1 MRTIGKKELLLVI
14 GYALLYVAARECS
27 VIHTEPSVIYG
38 QLPAGMRLA
47 ALLLLPTRL
56 WPYVLAGDALG
67 SLYYRGGAIHDLG
80 WAWFIAAMVFP
91 PLSTLAPAAM
101 FRFGGH
107 LSGEISLSRLTNHLL
122 RTVGLAS
129 LLNGVTGIVTMGLI
143 TYSDKVKPLPQGN
156 VWWASVFTLGTYL
169 GILLIVPALVTWS
182 LSRRRRSTRIVLD
195 LQFDFK
201 HVQRL
206 ALMTAGILGT
216 FLAINWLTGSREVHT
231 IICLLMFTPCV
242 WITVRHGWTGAVVTT
257 VLANLALEGS
267 MPRSTDTDL
276 LESQVL
282 MALVTTAML
291 ILGAA
296 LTEHRTR
303 SHALAGESK
312 HFQTLARKNLLWGES
327 RVRRAASQVE
337 RAFIVLQAYTEQ
349 AADLL
354 QVERQP
360 AATALLRWQGTG
372 VARREVRD
380 IISGMEIRP
389 LEMHGLYM
397 ALASG
402 PIAQALHDASISY
415 AVRMPRATVELPH
428 EIEVLLYRV
437 AYDLVMMMCR
447 DERAYRV
454 AMRLR
459 VRKGPTRNV
468 SLVVRVWAGAGN
480 LPPLPSPSSEIDEVR
495 NLAQTY
501 KGIFHDH
508 RKKRHPTVGITLCGI

>member
-1 MRTIGKKELLLVI
+1 MRTIGKKDLLLAI
-14 GYALLYVAARECS
+14 GYALLYVAVRECS
-27 VIHTEPSVIYG
+27 VIHADPSVIYG

-56 WPYVLAGDALG
+56 WPYILAGDALG
-67 SLYYRGGAIHDLG
+67 SLYYREGAIHDLG
-80 WAWFIAAMVFP
+80 WTWFAAAMVFP

-101 FRFGGH
+101 FRFDGQLGGD
-107 LSGEISLSRLTNHLL
+107 ISLSRLINKLL
-122 RTVGLAS
+122 RTAGLAS
-129 LLNGVTGIVTMGLI
+129 VLNGVTGIVTMGLI

-156 VWWASVFTLGTYL
+156 VWWASVFILGTYL

-182 LSRRRRSTRIVLD
+182 LSRRRRGMRIVLD

-201 HVQRL
+201 HVQQL
-206 ALMTAGILGT
+206 AVATAGILGA

-231 IICLLMFTPCV
+231 IVCLLMFAPCV

-267 MPRSTDTDL
+267 MPRATDTDL

-291 ILGAA
+291 ILGAS
-296 LTEHRTR
+296 LTEHRNR

-312 HFQTLARKNLLWGES
+312 HFETLARKNLLWGES

-337 RAFIVLQAYTEQ
+337 RAFMVLQAYTEQ

-354 QVERQP
+354 QVEQQP
-360 AATALLRWQGTG
+360 SASALLRWQGTG
-372 VARREVRD
+372 MVRREVRE

-389 LEMHGLYM
+389 LETHGLYM

-402 PIAQALHDASISY
+402 PIAQALHDANISY
-415 AVRMPRATVELPH
+415 AVRMPRVTVELPH
-428 EIEVLLYRV
+428 EIEVLIYRV
-437 AYDLVMMMCR
+437 AYDLVMLMCR
-447 DERAYRV
+447 DNRAYRV

-459 VRKGPTRNV
+459 VRNGAIRNV

-480 LPPLPSPSSEIDEVR
+480 LPPLPPPNSELDQVR
-495 NLAQTY
+495 GLAQTY

-508 RKKRHPTVGITLCGI
+508 RKKLRPTVGITLRGI